1 MWVSLTTVAAVT
13 RPSPACAY
21 QWNLL
26 SPAPAFVASFAKYLT
41 NVHSSSCQV
50 NGLDK
55 FMQILADEARRGEGR
70 GVLTYA
76 NHISVVDDPAVW
88 GCMPM
93 SAFQNSATTRW
104 TLGASDILFTNR

>member
-1 MWVSLTTVAAVT
+1 MIPS
-13 RPSPACAY
+13 SPA
-21 QWNLL
+21 
-26 SPAPAFVASFAKYLT
+26 SAFVASFAKYLT

-55 FMQILADEARRGEGR
+55 FLQILADEARRGEGR

-93 SAFQNSATTRW
+93 SAFQDSASTRW